1 MNHILAETQ
10 GDFVAIE
17 CIDKLTEL
25 DFEIITP
32 LLESQIE
39 EYHKISLF
47 VGMQDFHGWADG
59 GLWADTKFELKHHGD
74 FTRIAIV
81 GDQKWEEWMATLSPS
96 RTRGIAAAWIGSGE
110 RTPPGRNRCSVD
122 DARGT
127 APKKAE
133 DAERASERMDRALR
147 CFSPA

>member
-1 MNHILAETQ
+1 MNRILPETQ

-17 CIDKLTEL
+17 CSDKLTPL

-39 EYHKISLF
+39 EYHKIALF
-47 VGMQDFHGWADG
+47 VEMKDFHGLAGG

-81 GDQKWEEWMATLSPS
+81 GDQKWEEWMALLFKPFTSAKV
-96 RTRGIAAAWIGSGE
+96 RYYDVCQREIAMNWASG
-110 RTPPGRNRCSVD
+110 GR
-122 DARGT
+122 
-127 APKKAE
+127 
-133 DAERASERMDRALR
+133 
-147 CFSPA
+147 F